1 MVTRELSFEKKNSGL
16 QHKSLVENIVEE
28 IESKI
33 ISGEFKPGMRLI
45 EQNMCEQM
53 NVSRSPLR
61 EAFRILENMG
71 YLVSNARK
79 GVFVSELTYKDA
91 VDVYTIRANLES
103 LAIYLAIKNNDGT
116 LADRLTHINEQM
128 LIYAESGDAWNYAK
142 YNSSFHETLIKACD
156 NQRLI
161 NMLDIF
167 SKQTKRYRAGV
178 MLSTGKMQE
187 SIKKHEELIKS
198 IRNGNAEEAEK
209 MRKESILAN
218 LKYLPKLFSQQGL
231 SKREDVE

>member
-1 MVTRELSFEKKNSGL
+1 MLAHESTHEIQKSGF

-61 EAFRILENMG
+61 EAFRILENIG

-103 LAIYLAIKNNDGT
+103 LAIYLAIKNDDGT
-116 LADRLTHINEQM
+116 LTDRLTSINKQM
-128 LIYAESGDAWNYAK
+128 LVYANSGDTWNYAK
-142 YNSSFHETLIKACD
+142 YNSKFHETLIKACN

-167 SKQTKRYRAGV
+167 SKQTKRYRTGV

-187 SIKKHEELIKS
+187 SIKKHEELIES
-198 IRNGNAEEAEK
+198 IRNGNAEKAEK
-209 MRKESILAN
+209 IRKKSILAN
-218 LKYLPKLFSQQGL
+218 LKYLPKLFS
-231 SKREDVE
+231 